1 MSYDKNVTP
10 ITLLRLLLVVMASAF
25 MIILLLSGTGLYYLY
40 SDYIVKRAESDATS
54 ISHAFLAVKR
64 DLLIP
69 TFDGADESSNISVS
83 EPEQL
88 DSAIRQYLSPF
99 DILKVKIFSRDRVI
113 LYSTDSSLI
122 GKHSHNNPG
131 LELSFTGQNYSK
143 IKTRKSMT
151 DIGLG
156 ERFNV
161 DVVETYVP
169 IYNKAGTIVGTFEI
183 YQDMTR
189 FRSDIVNGVSI
200 AVSVLVVILLMVFA
214 IALKILNFPVKK
226 LEEAQN
232 KLKLIASRDSLT
244 SIYNRYAILNKL
256 KEEVTRVSKGE
267 TTLSII
273 LLDIDHFKSIND
285 SYGHPTGDYVLRK
298 VARTIQKNIPESSS
312 VGRYGGEE
320 FLVVL
325 TGSHATKAAEIA
337 EQIRRAV
344 QNAGFEC
351 DGQNPSVTISAGTSV
366 LGLFDTDIEN
376 LIKLADKAL
385 YSAKSQG
392 RNQTVTARDLDIE
405 PAEKTPALENT
416 ET

>member
-1 MSYDKNVTP
+1 M
-10 ITLLRLLLVVMASAF
+10 LVVMASAF

-83 EPEQL
+83 DPEQL

>member
-83 EPEQL
+83 DPEQL